1 MDAFHQDPVR
11 YCEAGEN
18 SISQLSKLR
27 ARMRACPDQYASAV
41 PRKGQLARFLL
52 EFQTMRRT
60 MRMRCEEIGGFVL
73 PKGDLQIT
81 VSLLSGVSWDV
92 KLPACTWLPLRLCDL
107 KERLARSFQVPAA
120 CQVWLLGDLIL
131 HDSML
136 VGDVFWDCNGSKVEV
151 TMLKLQALTW
161 DDWHHL
167 GVRVR
172 KRKTQGFWFDEVQF
186 AALDQITLKRLALG
200 IVKEDGTMVH
210 SFEFNGLAQED
221 LAGFAVVQAQR
232 LVASGADQA
241 PVLDYHP
248 DLEVVEN

>member
-1 MDAFHQDPVR
+1 
-11 YCEAGEN
+11 
-18 SISQLSKLR
+18 
-27 ARMRACPDQYASAV
+27 
-41 PRKGQLARFLL
+41 
-52 EFQTMRRT
+52 
-60 MRMRCEEIGGFVL
+60 
-73 PKGDLQIT
+73 
-81 VSLLSGVSWDV
+81 
-92 KLPACTWLPLRLCDL
+92 
-107 KERLARSFQVPAA
+107 
-120 CQVWLLGDLIL
+120 
-131 HDSML
+131 ML

-172 KRKTQGFWFDEVQF
+172 KRKPQGFDFDEVQF

-210 SFEFNGLAQED
+210 SFPRRTFNQLVQED

-241 PVLDYHP
+241 PVLDSHP